1 MSDERSQSSPNRD
14 VRHTIVHLLSNM
26 SDGREIRSYLQRFS
40 EVDRSRF
47 AVIKIGGAILADHL
61 EETAAAL
68 AFLHTVGLTPIVIHG
83 GGHQLD
89 RALEER
95 GIESR
100 RIDGLRVTEPDVL
113 DAARDTFIEQNILLV
128 EAIREQG
135 VAAHGLTAGAF
146 EADYV
151 DRDMYGLVGE
161 PTEVHIALIRSIV
174 DSGAIPI
181 LTCLGVAPGG
191 QIVNMNADSATRALV
206 HSVQPLK
213 IIFLVD
219 VGGLLDD
226 DGRLIESIN
235 LASDYEH
242 LMAQDWVHSGM
253 RLKLAEIKRLLD
265 DTPLSTSVSIT
276 TPSGLVKELFTHGGS
291 GTLVRRGEL
300 INRVT
305 EKDTLDEGQ
314 VVKLVEEAFG
324 RRLKDGWWN
333 SLDLDD
339 AYLSE
344 SLRAGAIVAHV
355 GDIAY
360 LDKFAILEDARG
372 EGLARTVW
380 AQLIADHPVLYW
392 RSRTENAFNSFYS
405 EEADGSV
412 KRGPWTVFWKGETG
426 LSGIEPKVEVIA
438 TLQPSFIGDDDE

>member
-1 MSDERSQSSPNRD
+1 MSSDRIPPTPNRD
-14 VRHTIVHLLSNM
+14 VRQTIVHLLSNM

-47 AVIKIGGAILADHL
+47 AVIKIGGAILAEHL

-89 RALEER
+89 RLLAER
-95 GIESR
+95 DIETS
-100 RIDGLRVTEPDVL
+100 RIDGLRVTDPDVL
-113 DAARDTFIEQNILLV
+113 DAARETFIEQNILLV

-151 DRDMYGLVGE
+151 DRDRYGLVGE
-161 PTEVHIALIRSIV
+161 PTEVHLALIRSIV

-191 QIVNMNADSATRALV
+191 QIVNMNADSSTRALV
-206 HSVQPLK
+206 HAVQPLK

-226 DGRLIESIN
+226 RGRVIESIN
-235 LASDYEH
+235 LASDYDH
-242 LMAQDWVHSGM
+242 LMSQEWVHSGM

-291 GTLVRRGEL
+291 GTLVRKGEL
-300 INRVT
+300 INHLTDR
-305 EKDTLDEGQ
+305 EAIDGGQ

-324 RRLKDGWWN
+324 RTLKGGWWTA
-333 SLDLDD
+333 LDLTG

-344 SLRAGAIVAHV
+344 SLRAGAIVTRI
-355 GDIAY
+355 GDMDY

-380 AQLIADHPVLYW
+380 AQLVDDHPVLYW
-392 RSRTENAFNSFYS
+392 RSRTENRFNSFYT

-412 KRGPWTVFWKGETG
+412 KLGPWTIFWRGDTDFAR
-426 LSGIEPKVEVIA
+426 IAPRVELIA
-438 TLQPSFIGDDDE
+438 SLPPSFEGDDHE